1 TLATWNLE
9 HTQCHL
15 LICNGGSCTQ
25 LGADDITESIRDEIQ
40 KLDADELIHT
50 SRTQCNG
57 RCSDACVVIAYPEGV
72 WYKDITPES
81 GKELVQKHL
90 QGQRLDSHMVYHFD
104 QTFIPT
110 GTAVKGIS
118 KTKKTDSR

>member
-1 TLATWNLE
+1 MATWNLE
-9 HTQCHL
+9 NTKSHL

-25 LGADDITESIRDEIQ
+25 LGADEVTESIREEIKNLNADEI
-40 KLDADELIHT
+40 IHT

-81 GKELVQKHL
+81 GKEIVQKHL
-90 QGQRLDSHMVYHFD
+90 KGQCLDSQIVYHFD
-104 QTFIPT
+104 QTFIPS
-110 GTAVKGIS
+110 GTSVKGVS
-118 KTKKTDSR
+118 KTKYNK